1 MDDYVAPTNHTER
14 MTDHSERT
22 IGPVA
27 VRVLGALQVVTGS
40 GVVQVSRPTE
50 RRLLTRLV
58 VEPGAVVRSDQ
69 LVAAIWGDSAPA
81 TVDKAVLVHL
91 GAVRRHLEPDH
102 HQSEPWLAIAT
113 VPGGYRLDP
122 DLVAV
127 DWRQFERRLRDGQRL
142 LHAGDAAGSAC
153 VLEEGL
159 AMWRGPA
166 LGACGDLDFARPLA
180 ARLESARADA
190 LELLADAHL
199 RLGHPGHALAR
210 LEQLLD
216 RDPSRES
223 AIALFTTAVR
233 RLGDGDGRDVRAL
246 VRAARRRLDAL
257 GRNAGPRDYGEP
269 PPGDTA

>member
-1 MDDYVAPTNHTER
+1 MTER
-14 MTDHSERT
+14 IERT
-22 IGPVA
+22 NTPVV
-27 VRVLGALQVVTGS
+27 VRVLGPLQVVAGPAVATLA
-40 GVVQVSRPTE
+40 RPTE
-50 RRLLTRLV
+50 GRLLTRLV

-91 GAVRRHLEPDH
+91 GAVRRRLEPGR
-102 HQSEPWLAIAT
+102 EAGVPWRAIAT

-122 DLVAV
+122 ELVAV

-216 RDPSRES
+216 RDPSREP

-246 VRAARRRLDAL
+246 VRAARTRLDAL
-257 GRNAGPRDYGEP
+257 GRNAGPRDDGEP